1 MSSSAKSNTA
11 LLAPGAAAK
20 ALSLRTKVSYG
31 LPMIFLNGA
40 GIVVRTALP
49 KYYNDELGVGVGTL
63 SLTIFVCGMI
73 DLASSIAFAYAGDTF
88 GRTRWG
94 VRWGRRKPF
103 IAVGTPFLAVAVLF
117 LLFPPPSVTASATS
131 AAAWFAGSYTF
142 YVLAM
147 QCVGVAYDAM
157 GPAVTRDGPQRGS
170 LYSWKAGLGV
180 GGLIVFAG
188 FQAGTA
194 GLGEAA
200 QTKTLGIMLCAL
212 AFVCYGALLRFVP
225 LPAAAISPAS
235 SASIA
240 KQPALVP
247 GVHLCGRN
255 AQWRAFVLLSAGMSL
270 LNEITAIAAFYVQ
283 CKQPCAERRPTRPHP
298 PLIR

>member
-1 MSSSAKSNTA
+1 MSSSAKNNTA

-40 GIVVRTALP
+40 GIVVRTVLP

-94 VRWGRRKPF
+94 ARWGRRKPF

-131 AAAWFAGSYTF
+131 AAAWFAGAYTF

-157 GPAVTRDGPQRGS
+157 GPAVTLDGQQRGS

-225 LPAAAISPAS
+225 LPAAPLPAS
-235 SASIA
+235 SASASIA

-270 LNEITAIAAFYVQ
+270 LNEITAVAAFYVQ
-283 CKQPCAERRPTRPHP
+283 CKPLAPSAAARPTRH
-298 PLIR
+298 